1 MIDGGVAQSA
11 EQRTHK
17 PLVVGSSPTAAKKYS
32 EESNLK
38 YLHFLFLTVL
48 FAAAG
53 CRSTETIQRVRID
66 VGYVPDSVRAEV
78 ASLTSQLK
86 SESEL
91 VFRGDEK
98 VESTAINRLCEIG
111 LPAVGQL
118 VDSYYDYDSLPKKEL
133 LHFRYLILDTLKR
146 MKQPASLPFI
156 MQVARHGDRRQR
168 RVACEAIRDFG
179 DYKCVETL
187 INALGDEDTEVVNTA
202 AAGLRAIT
210 DHSFGPYLNS
220 TAAQRKEEVRKW
232 QYWWSVTRGS
242 YQARQS
248 ETGR

>member
-1 MIDGGVAQSA
+1 LEDGD
-11 EQRTHK
+11 
-17 PLVVGSSPTAAKKYS
+17 
-32 EESNLK
+32 LK
-38 YLHFLFLTVL
+38 LLCSLFLTAL
-48 FAAAG
+48 LALAG
-53 CRSTETIQRVRID
+53 CRSTETMERVHVD
-66 VGYVPDSVRAEV
+66 VGNVPDSVRAEV
-78 ASLTSQLK
+78 TSLISQLK
-86 SESEL
+86 SESEV

-98 VESTAINRLCEIG
+98 AESTAINRLCKIG

-118 VDSYYDYDSLPKKEL
+118 VDSYYDSLPEKEL
-133 LHFRYLILDTLKR
+133 LHFRYLIVDTLKR

-156 MQVARHGDRRQR
+156 MQVARYGDRRER
-168 RVACEAIRDFG
+168 RVACEAIWDFR

-187 INALGDEDTEVVNTA
+187 INALEDEDTEVVNTA

-210 DHSFGPYLNS
+210 GHSFGPYLNR

-232 QYWWSVTRGS
+232 QHWWSVARDS